1 MRSYYFL
8 EGAGNGSTTTPNSPD
23 ASKESE
29 KSKSKTKNTDGSAGT
44 FTENDVEWTTLN
56 YMADDSSVNDTGSG
70 DDNAAPKMEWDLLQS
85 IRSDGWQLIDKDH
98 MSQEIKSLHQCE
110 FGGHSCNT
118 SVSSSLNELKYI
130 VAV

>member
-1 MRSYYFL
+1 MRCCYFL
-8 EGAGNGSTTTPNSPD
+8 EGAGNGSTTSPNSPD

-29 KSKSKTKNTDGSAGT
+29 KSKSKTKNTEGSAGT

-56 YMADDSSVNDTGSG
+56 YMTNDFSVNDTGSG
-70 DDNAAPKMEWDLLQS
+70 DDNAAPKIEWDLLQS

-98 MSQEIKSLHQCE
+98 MSQEIKTLLQCE